1 MATKEKKTGRGKF
14 AAKAKK
20 TRQAD
25 NLRRA
30 SKHTEERQA
39 QEARKAK
46 APAVTYNQP
55 APFNQKKLA
64 IQLGIVAAVVVAILL
79 GISVFFKVENVVVF
93 GTNKYDAWTVR
104 EASGITEG
112 ENLLTFGSMGA
123 KAKILEELPYVENVR
138 IGVNLP
144 DTVNIYITEYPVVY
158 SVEAENGSWWLV
170 GSDGKIVDQTDVGAA
185 AAHTKILGLK
195 LSNPSLGQS
204 AVAAEDA
211 PETATNA
218 DGEEVQVPVIT
229 SAADRLEAAMTVM
242 EALELCDVLGE
253 VASVDVTKPGD
264 ITAWYGDRFEVLLG
278 GTSNMTKKITW
289 MRDAIAQ
296 MEEYQTGTLDV
307 TFTNYPDQA
316 AFTPF
321 E

>member
-1 MATKEKKTGRGKF
+1 MATKERNTGRGKF
-14 AAKAKK
+14 SAKKK

-55 APFNQKKLA
+55 APFNKKRLA
-64 IQLGIVAAVVVAILL
+64 IQLGLVAAVVVAIML
-79 GISVFFKVENVVVF
+79 GISVFFNVENVVVY
-93 GTNKYDAWTVR
+93 GNDKYDAWTVR
-104 EASGITEG
+104 EASDIKEG
-112 ENLLTFGSMGA
+112 ENLLSFGAVRACGR
-123 KAKILEELPYVENVR
+123 IVDELPYVQYAR

-158 SVEAENGSWWLV
+158 SVEAENGAWWLM
-170 GSDGKIVDQTDVGAA
+170 GSDGKVVEQTDIGAA
-185 AAHTKILGLK
+185 AAHTKVLGVKLK
-195 LSNPSLGQS
+195 NPVAGEK
-204 AVAAEDA
+204 AVAAEGE

-218 DGEEVQVPVIT
+218 AGETVQLPIIT
-229 SAADRLEAAMTVM
+229 SGADRLEAAMSVM
-242 EALELCDVLGE
+242 KSLELCDVLGQ
-253 VASVDVTKPGD
+253 VASIDVTKPGD
-264 ITAWYGDRFEVLLG
+264 MKAWYGERFEVLLG
-278 GTSNMTKKITW
+278 GTANMDKKITW
-289 MRDAIAQ
+289 MRDAVAQ
-296 MEEYQTGTLDV
+296 MEEYQAGTLDV
-307 TFTNYPDQA
+307 TFTTFPNQA